1 MIDTHAHLDDPQFDA
16 DRDDV
21 LARSLA
27 AGVEGIVC
35 VGTTLESSR
44 VAVRLAE
51 NVSPGLRGRGHSSQL
66 VRGGGRG
73 RLGANR
79 RPARSSPRGRVGRNR
94 SGSPLG
100 LRPAGLAN
108 RVFPPPSPPGP
119 SSAIGR

>member
-44 VAVRLAE
+44 VALRLAE
-51 NVSPGLRGRGHSSQL
+51 KYPQ
-66 VRGGGRG
+66 VRAAVGIHPNSCAEAAEGDWEQIV
-73 RLGANR
+73 AD
-79 RPARSSPRGRVGRNR
+79 ASSSPRGRVG
-94 SGSPLG
+94 
-100 LRPAGLAN
+100 
-108 RVFPPPSPPGP
+108 
-119 SSAIGR
+119 